1 MNSVAPE
8 ELPVTTNVSTD
19 SRFQA
24 AQSVWDHIASQ
35 PPFARLIHAK
45 RAFIVPAFIVY
56 AIFCLLMPVLN
67 GLAPGW
73 MASKLGGMSM
83 AYLYG
88 MFLILLSWAIV
99 WLYVG
104 AASRFDAMARQIVE
118 DAASTDAKGEPRA
131 GEGSN

>member
-1 MNSVAPE
+1 M
-8 ELPVTTNVSTD
+8 
-19 SRFQA
+19 
-24 AQSVWDHIASQ
+24 
-35 PPFARLIHAK
+35 
-45 RAFIVPAFIVY
+45 
-56 AIFCLLMPVLN
+56 
-67 GLAPGW
+67 
-73 MASKLGGMSM
+73 GGMSM